1 MVIHNLKTGIHFLHF
16 ALDGEGTSVQS
27 SCMIATLGHWITLV
41 GKLKSPRRRIV
52 GAGE

>member
-27 SCMIATLGHWITLV
+27 SCMIATEQLYDRN
-41 GKLKSPRRRIV
+41 SIV
-52 GAGE
+52 VNKYL